1 MRRLIEI
8 ESSEN
13 VEANSLLY
21 MRKVKLRGDTIWQV
35 YRVKGHLTDP

>member
-13 VEANSLLY
+13 IKVNPLLY
-21 MRKVKLRGDTIWQV
+21 MKKVKLRGDTIWRV
-35 YRVKGHLTDP
+35 YRVK